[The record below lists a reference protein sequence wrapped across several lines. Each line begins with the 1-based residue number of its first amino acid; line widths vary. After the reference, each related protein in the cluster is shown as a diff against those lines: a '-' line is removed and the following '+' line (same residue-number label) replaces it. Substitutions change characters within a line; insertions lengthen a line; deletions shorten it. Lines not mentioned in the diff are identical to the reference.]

1 MCVLRGEDGRDGVR
15 LAVDYRNVNRF
26 TRNDVFL
33 LLDLDVYFNVVIAMI
48 LYVLLIVRPDL
59 GTKYFV

>member
-1 MCVLRGEDGRDGVR
+1 VCVLRGEDGRDGVR